1 MKQKEKILTTL
12 EQIND
17 KLDEQGRK
25 LDEDN
30 LKLDEH
36 GKRFEEQQS
45 ILVALRSGQEHLKA
59 EIDGMRMDN
68 AKEFDHIKKELNNV
82 NLNFSVLRD
91 DVWANKKVFT
101 KQKSF
106 IPHFN
111 LSLRTLHRQQ
121 PL

>member
-25 LDEDN
+25 LDEDS

-45 ILVALRSGQEHLKA
+45 ILVALRSGQEHLKT
-59 EIDGMRMDN
+59 EIDGIRMDN

-91 DVWANKKVFT
+91 DVWANKKDIYRL
-101 KQKSF
+101 KK
-106 IPHFN
+106 N
-111 LSLRTLHRQQ
+111 NY
-121 PL
+121 

>member
-17 KLDEQGRK
+17 
-25 LDEDN
+25 
-30 LKLDEH
+30 KLDEH

-68 AKEFDHIKKELNNV
+68 VKNSI
-82 NLNFSVLRD
+82 
-91 DVWANKKVFT
+91 
-101 KQKSF
+101 
-106 IPHFN
+106 I
-111 LSLRTLHRQQ
+111 
-121 PL
+121 